1 MSSCTKR
8 RLSVVQRCPLVPIAA
23 KVMARI
29 ARSRSADGATM
40 AALLPESSRSA
51 RAERLASRS
60 PTARPIIG
68 EAGGGTD
75 GKGNIPTRIS
85 PSFLSPISK
94 TERPLGA
101 VPNLAAAFS
110 KSAWVASAVSGV
122 FSDGFQMQALPQTS
136 ASAAFQ
142 DQTPPAKLKDLII
155 PLGPT
160 ACHLST

>member
-1 MSSCTKR
+1 
-8 RLSVVQRCPLVPIAA
+8 
-23 KVMARI
+23 
-29 ARSRSADGATM
+29 ADGATM

-51 RAERLASRS
+51 RAKRRASRS
-60 PTARPIIG
+60 PTARPIIV
-68 EAGGGTD
+68 EPVAETNGTR
-75 GKGNIPTRIS
+75 ISPARIS

-101 VPNLAAAFS
+101 VPNLAAAFT

-142 DQTPPAKLKDLII
+142 DQTATGKLKDVMI
-155 PLGPT
+155 PVGPSGCQLSSIRWLGRSLAMVRP
-160 ACHLST
+160 